1 MGELKEVKV
10 YLSEEGSNT
19 LYSQKAITSPDDA
32 VEVMSDILCKQ
43 DREFFCVVNL
53 DTKNRP
59 INYHV
64 ITVGSLNK
72 ALVDIGNTFKTA
84 LLSNAAKVMIFHNH
98 PSGDLNPSHE
108 DIIATKKIIDAGQI
122 LGIKVLDHVIV
133 GGRNRNYY
141 SICKSDPALFAQN
154 SADSTRVLNY
164 VQESDGQKY
173 SASSKKDEFRK
184 TVAEQFINLLDPDN
198 ETDEM
203 NWIKEWNA
211 ASSIPI
217 NTLNGNRY
225 RGINRICLFLTAS
238 EREYKDPRWAT
249 IATIN
254 KIPGARVNKGE
265 HGTKVEYW
273 FLRDFGLEKDDPDY
287 GKSYTFEQAA
297 DLIKTKGR
305 SWSEFTPYPRYYTVF
320 NAEQCSGI
328 PPLAVTENSN
338 VQQDELVSAIS
349 HSMQVEI
356 KNDGGDQAYYRP
368 SEDIVHLPDPSAF
381 VSNYAYNATA
391 LHELAHSTGAAN
403 RLNRNIS
410 GFFGS
415 EDYAFEELVA
425 EMTSCMVSTN
435 FVMDDSGV
443 DEYLKEHAENH
454 KRYVK
459 SWAKAIKSNPNCLV
473 QAIKCA
479 ELATDF
485 MELHGGLIDVRT
497 FNKHHGH
504 DVTVTVGNDNQIR
517 VSYVKS
523 LINNTESVLDSQ
535 VSQIELQQKVHT
547 QNL

>member
-1 MGELKEVKV
+1 MGELNEVKV
-10 YLSEEGSNT
+10 HLSEEGSNT

-32 VEVMSDILCKQ
+32 VEVMSDLLGKQ
-43 DREFFCVVNL
+43 DREFFCAVNL
-53 DTKNRP
+53 DIKNRP

-72 ALVDIGNTFKTA
+72 SLVDIGNTFKTA

-98 PSGDLNPSHE
+98 PSGDLIPSYD
-108 DIIATKKIIDAGQI
+108 DIAVTKKIVNAGQI
-122 LGIKVLDHVIV
+122 LGIEVLDHVIV

-141 SICKSDPALFAQN
+141 SIYKSDPALFAYNEDDSRTIVN
-154 SADSTRVLNY
+154 SI
-164 VQESDGQKY
+164 QESNVRKY
-173 SASSKKDEFRK
+173 NAGSKKDEFRK
-184 TVAEQFINLLDPDN
+184 AIAEQFVKLLDSDN
-198 ETDEM
+198 DTNDM
-203 NWIKEWNA
+203 DWIKEWNS

-225 RGINRICLFLTAS
+225 RGINKICLFLTAN
-238 EREYKDPRWAT
+238 EKGYKDPRWAT

-254 KIPGARVNKGE
+254 KIPGARVKKGE

-273 FLRDFGLEKDDPDY
+273 FVRDFGLENDDPGY
-287 GKSYTFEQAA
+287 GKSYTFDQAA
-297 DLIKTKGR
+297 DLVKTKGR

-320 NAEQCSGI
+320 NAEQCSGV
-328 PPLAVTENSN
+328 PPLALTENN
-338 VQQDELVSAIS
+338 DVQQDELVSVIS
-349 HSMQVEI
+349 HSMQVDI

-368 SEDIVHLPDPSAF
+368 SEDIVHLPDPGAF
-381 VSNYAYNATA
+381 VSSYAYNATA
-391 LHELAHSTGAAN
+391 LHELAHSTGASH

-410 GFFGS
+410 GLFGS

-435 FVMDDSGV
+435 FVMNDSGV
-443 DEYLKEHAENH
+443 DEYLKDHAENH

-459 SWAKAIKSNPNCLV
+459 SWAKAIKSNPSCLV

-485 MELHGGLIDVRT
+485 LELHGGLMDIST

-504 DVTVTVGNDNQIR
+504 DVTVVFGNDNQIR
-517 VSYVKS
+517 ISYLKPLS
-523 LINNTESVLDSQ
+523 NNTANILESQ
-535 VSQIELQQKVHT
+535 TPQMELQQKGHN
-547 QNL
+547 QQL